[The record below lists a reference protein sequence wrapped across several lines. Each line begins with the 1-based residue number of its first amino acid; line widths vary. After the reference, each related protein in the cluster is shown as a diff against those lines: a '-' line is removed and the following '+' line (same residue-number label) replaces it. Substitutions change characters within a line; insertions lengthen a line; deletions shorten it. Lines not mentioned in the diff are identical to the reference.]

1 MMGGV
6 IWLLLG
12 AGFCAGSFN
21 LRIGT
26 LQNPGAG
33 FIPFLVGTLLI
44 GFGLIMSLSTR
55 WGPRARSE
63 RKETGNSRTRSFKD
77 FFIPSVTLLILL
89 GYVLLLES
97 LGFLLSSVI
106 FLFLL
111 FKISD
116 PRKWLLPIALSVTT
130 VIISYLLFSVWLKG
144 QFPRGILGF

>member
-1 MMGGV
+1 MEGL

-12 AGFCAGSFN
+12 AGFCAGSFK
-21 LRIGT
+21 LKIGT

-44 GFGLIMSLSTR
+44 GFGLIMFLSTR
-55 WGPRARSE
+55 WGPWARSE
-63 RKETGNSRTRSFKD
+63 RKETGNSGTRSFKD
-77 FFIPSVTLLILL
+77 FFIPSATLLILL

>member
-1 MMGGV
+1 MEGL

-12 AGFCAGSFN
+12 AGFCAGSFK
-21 LRIGT
+21 LKIGT

-33 FIPFLVGTLLI
+33 FVPFLVGILLI
-44 GFGLIMSLSTR
+44 GFGLIMFLSTR
-55 WGPRARSE
+55 WGPWARSE
-63 RKETGNSRTRSFKD
+63 RKETKNSGTRSFKD

-144 QFPRGILGF
+144 QFPQGILGF